1 MQKHRTAA
9 LLVLYACIFL
19 LFGAA
24 VENVGGAAEKENG
37 ISYHGLFSETLNTTG
52 EGQIVSYV
60 FTVPDDLNNTNI
72 TLQLRP
78 GMAYNVT
85 IRRELE

>member
-1 MQKHRTAA
+1 VKSHKTAA
-9 LLVLYACIFL
+9 LLILYACLAVLFL
-19 LFGAA
+19 AA
-24 VENVGGAAEKENG
+24 VENVGAAADEESGN
-37 ISYHGLFSETLNTTG
+37 SYHGMFSEVLNATG

-60 FTVPDDLNNTNI
+60 FTVPDDQNNTNI

>member
-1 MQKHRTAA
+1 MSHKTTA
-9 LLVLYACIFL
+9 LLILYACLGVLFL
-19 LFGAA
+19 AA
-24 VENVGGAAEKENG
+24 VENVGAVTDEVSGNR
-37 ISYHGLFSETLNTTG
+37 YHGMFSEVLNATG

-60 FTVPDDLNNTNI
+60 FTVPDNKNDTNI

-85 IRRELE
+85 IRREFE